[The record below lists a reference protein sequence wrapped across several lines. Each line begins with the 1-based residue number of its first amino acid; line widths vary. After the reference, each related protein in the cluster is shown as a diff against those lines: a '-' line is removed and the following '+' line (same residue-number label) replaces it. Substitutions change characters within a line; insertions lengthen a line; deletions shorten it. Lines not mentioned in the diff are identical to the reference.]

1 MTQSMYVPS
10 MRAKCGNPNL
20 LQRYTFCTFASK
32 NEILGSNNKL
42 QNIQVKRIA
51 NQFKGASAKLLQI
64 PISTSPSVSIRNEVA
79 KFCL

>member
-1 MTQSMYVPS
+1 M
-10 MRAKCGNPNL
+10 
-20 LQRYTFCTFASK
+20 
-32 NEILGSNNKL
+32 
-42 QNIQVKRIA
+42 KRIA